1 MIVNEIFYSLQ
12 GEGSLAGLPSIF
24 IRFAGCPLKCR
35 YCDTVYAADYNDGE
49 KMTVEQIINRVKEYS
64 ASYIVVTGGEPFV
77 NKDMTERQ
85 ELRELLTA
93 LKDLG
98 KHITIE
104 TAGMVFL
111 PDLVCDLMSISPK
124 LPNAGSDS
132 NLDLDSL
139 QQLIIEYNCQF
150 KFVVQNNNDL
160 KDVEKITSS
169 LAGLVPEM
177 TFLMPQAATRDQYM
191 ETAPIVAEMC
201 KQTGIT
207 FSPRLHILF
216 WDNQPGR

>member
-1 MIVNEIFYSLQ
+1 
-12 GEGSLAGLPSIF
+12 
-24 IRFAGCPLKCR
+24 
-35 YCDTVYAADYNDGE
+35 
-49 KMTVEQIINRVKEYS
+49 
-64 ASYIVVTGGEPFV
+64 
-77 NKDMTERQ
+77 
-85 ELRELLTA
+85 
-93 LKDLG
+93 
-98 KHITIE
+98 
-104 TAGMVFL
+104 
-111 PDLVCDLMSISPK
+111 MSISPK
-124 LPNAGSDS
+124 PPNAGSDS